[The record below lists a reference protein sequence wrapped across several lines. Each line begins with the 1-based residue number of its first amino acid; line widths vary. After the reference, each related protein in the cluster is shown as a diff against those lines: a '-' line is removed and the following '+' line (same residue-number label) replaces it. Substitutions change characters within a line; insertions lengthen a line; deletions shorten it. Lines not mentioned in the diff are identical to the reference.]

1 MRCWWCSSSGP
12 PAVCTRWAGSRP
24 LWPSQWSRSRK
35 ISATFFDRLVRIRSR
50 VLPPAVVEWFARPAS
65 VWWGFAAVHIF
76 FLCWMASFFLHGDT
90 FSDTE
95 QYRQWA
101 MEGYHPESLTG
112 KISPWVYPV
121 LAQIPIFLA
130 GIAGP
135 DLYLL
140 VWTLIITALNALG
153 LWYLTRG
160 PRRVSG
166 IAPAW
171 WWLFFTVFMGYL
183 SFARVEG
190 ITAPIVLIAL
200 LCAAQRPVIA
210 SVLLSVA
217 TWIKVWPAAV
227 LAPMI
232 IASRNRLQMVAAG
245 AGVTAVVAFGT
256 YLTGGFSHILDFL
269 INQGERGMQLEATFS
284 TPWVWLSVF
293 NIAGSKMADNVAINS
308 TEVYG
313 PGADVAAF
321 LMQPLLIV
329 AAITGAILLI
339 RALNRGAERE
349 ELFLEGA
356 LMMTTAFIVFN
367 KVGSPQ
373 FIIWLAPVIVAGLT
387 HDWNR
392 WKVPATLLMAIAMT
406 TFVIYPLFYTPLIHA
421 HPVMAAVLTTR
432 NVLLVVLLWWSVQ
445 RTVELGRRKPVE
457 QKAL

>member
-1 MRCWWCSSSGP
+1 M
-12 PAVCTRWAGSRP
+12 A
-24 LWPSQWSRSRK
+24 
-35 ISATFFDRLVRIRSR
+35 
-50 VLPPAVVEWFARPAS
+50 WFARPGS
-65 VWWGFAAVHIF
+65 VWWGFAVVHLY
-76 FLCWMASFFLHGDT
+76 FLAWMASFFLHGDT

-101 MEGYHPESLTG
+101 FGGYNPANLDG

-130 GIAGP
+130 GVAGP
-135 DLYLL
+135 ALYLL
-140 VWTLIITALNALG
+140 VWTLLITALNAVG

-160 PRRVSG
+160 PRRRSG

-190 ITAPIVLIAL
+190 ITAPIVMIAL
-200 LCAAQRPVIA
+200 LCAAQRPVVA

-227 LAPMI
+227 LVPVV
-232 IASRNRLQMVAAG
+232 IASRRRLPMIAAG
-245 AGVTAVVAFGT
+245 AGVTAVVAVGT
-256 YLTGGFSHILDFL
+256 YLSGGFSHIMDFL

-293 NIAGSKMADNVAINS
+293 HIGGSTIADNVAINS
-308 TEVYG
+308 TEVHG
-313 PGADVAAF
+313 PGADAAAF

-329 AAITGAILLI
+329 AALAGAVLLL
-339 RALNRGAERE
+339 RALKRGAERE

-356 LMMTTAFIVFN
+356 LLMVTAFIVFN

-387 HDWNR
+387 HNFDR
-392 WKVPATLLMAIAMT
+392 WKVPATLLMAIAVT

-421 HPVMAAVLTTR
+421 HPVMAAVLTAR

-445 RTVELGRRKPVE
+445 RTAELGRKPSKV
-457 QKAL
+457 LVS

>member
-1 MRCWWCSSSGP
+1 M
-12 PAVCTRWAGSRP
+12 V
-24 LWPSQWSRSRK
+24 
-35 ISATFFDRLVRIRSR
+35 D
-50 VLPPAVVEWFARPAS
+50 WFARPSS
-65 VWWGFAAVHIF
+65 VWWGFAVIHLY
-76 FLCWMASFFLHGDT
+76 FLGWMASFFLNGDT

-101 MEGYHPESLTG
+101 MDGYSPDSLDG

-130 GIAGP
+130 NIAGP
-135 DLYLL
+135 SLYLL
-140 VWTLIITALNALG
+140 CWFLIITGLNAVG
-153 LWYLTRG
+153 LAFLTRG
-160 PRRVSG
+160 PRKVKG

-200 LCAAQRPVIA
+200 LYAAERPVVAGI
-210 SVLLSVA
+210 LLSVA
-217 TWIKVWPAAV
+217 TWLKVWPAAV
-227 LAPMI
+227 LVPI
-232 IASRNRLQMVAAG
+232 VIASRKRIQVLVSGVA
-245 AGVTAVVAFGT
+245 VTAVVGLGT
-256 YLTGGFSHILDFL
+256 YLSGGLPHIMDFL
-269 INQGERGMQLEATFS
+269 TNQGERGMQLEATFS

-293 NIAGSKMADNVAINS
+293 NIAGSKMADNTAINS

-321 LMQPLLIV
+321 LMQPLLILAAVV
-329 AAITGAILLI
+329 AAVLLV

-373 FIIWLAPVIVAGLT
+373 FIIWLAPVIIAGLT
-387 HDWNR
+387 HDWEW
-392 WKVPATLLMAIAMT
+392 WKVPATLLMGIALT

-421 HPVMAAVLTTR
+421 HPVMAAILTTR
-432 NVLLVVLLWWSVQ
+432 NVLLVVLLWWSVK
-445 RTVELGRRKPVE
+445 RTAELGRKSQAVP
-457 QKAL
+457 QAA

>member
-1 MRCWWCSSSGP
+1 MS
-12 PAVCTRWAGSRP
+12 
-24 LWPSQWSRSRK
+24 
-35 ISATFFDRLVRIRSR
+35 FFDLLVRVRSS
-50 VLPPAVVEWFARPAS
+50 VLPPAAIAWFARPSS
-65 VWWGFAAVHIF
+65 VWWGFAAVHLY
-76 FLCWMASFFLHGDT
+76 FLGWMMSFFIHGET

-101 MEGYHPESLTG
+101 MDGYNPDHLDG

-140 VWTLIITALNALG
+140 LWTLIITALNAVG
-153 LWYLTRG
+153 LLYLTRG
-160 PRRVSG
+160 PRRVTG
-166 IAPAW
+166 IGPAW

-200 LCAAQRPVIA
+200 LYAAERPVVA
-210 SVLLSVA
+210 SILLSIA
-217 TWIKVWPAAV
+217 TWMKVWPAAV
-227 LAPMI
+227 LAPVI
-232 IASRNRLQMVAAG
+232 IASRRRLQVVAAG
-245 AGVTAVVAFGT
+245 AAVTAVVVLGT
-256 YLTGGFSHILDFL
+256 YLSGGLKHVLDFL
-269 INQGERGMQLEATFS
+269 TNQGERGMQLEAVFS

-293 NIAGSKMADNVAINS
+293 NVAGSKMADNVAINS

-313 PGADVAAF
+313 PGASTAAF

-329 AAITGAILLI
+329 AAVAAAVLLI

-349 ELFLEGA
+349 ELLLEGA

-392 WKVPATLLMAIAMT
+392 WKVPAALLMGIAMT

-421 HPVMAAVLTTR
+421 HPVMAAVLTVR
-432 NVLLVVLLWWSVQ
+432 NVLLVVLLWWSVK
-445 RTVELGRRKPVE
+445 RTAELGRKPLT
-457 QKAL
+457 A